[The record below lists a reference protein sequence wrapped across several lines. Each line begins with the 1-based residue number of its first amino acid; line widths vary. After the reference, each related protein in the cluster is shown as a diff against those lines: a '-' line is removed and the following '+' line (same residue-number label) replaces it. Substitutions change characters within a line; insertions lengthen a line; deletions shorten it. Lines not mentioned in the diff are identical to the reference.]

1 MLNSCWMHINSG
13 GLFSTLKKI
22 YILKNTSV
30 FMSTHKSMRRFRGE
44 LKGEWPGLIYT
55 VKLPKICLGSP
66 WKTSISLG
74 PSQVKI
80 FWICTWSPMQYLSTV
95 QCTHLFQNM
104 STFSVHTFSPSIIV
118 CQQFKCIHMYRI
130 CQHIQLVQYH
140 HFKGTWKSEVTVN
153 ISGARSDSTP
163 FTV

>member
-22 YILKNTSV
+22 YIRTLLS
-30 FMSTHKSMRRFRGE
+30 SCLHISLCADLE
-44 LKGEWPGLIYT
+44 EKGEWPHLIYT

-104 STFSVHTFSPSIIV
+104 STFSVHTLVLVSLSVNNSSVYICTESVNISSLSSI
-118 CQQFKCIHMYRI
+118 C
-130 CQHIQLVQYH
+130 H
-140 HFKGTWKSEVTVN
+140 HFNRTLKSEVTAN
-153 ISGARSDSTP
+153 ISGACSDSTP

>member
-1 MLNSCWMHINSG
+1 MH
-13 GLFSTLKKI
+13 
-22 YILKNTSV
+22 
-30 FMSTHKSMRRFRGE
+30 RFRGGRGVAGFNLHSNFKTTE
-44 LKGEWPGLIYT
+44 
-55 VKLPKICLGSP
+55 ICLGSP

-153 ISGARSDSTP
+153 ISDVRSDTTP